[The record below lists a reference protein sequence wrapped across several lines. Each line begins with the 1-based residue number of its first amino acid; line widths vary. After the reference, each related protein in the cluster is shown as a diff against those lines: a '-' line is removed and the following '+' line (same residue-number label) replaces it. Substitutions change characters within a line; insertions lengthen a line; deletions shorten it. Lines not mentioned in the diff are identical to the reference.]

1 MNRQRNGFTL
11 IEVLIAVVIL
21 ATGLVVIL
29 QGMHTAVSVL
39 DAAVDKTR
47 AAMLVRTQFSLAQQ
61 AAINFEDLTELD
73 SNGEFEKPYD
83 LYRWSMTAKRVEQSL
98 HDTAGENDVGAL
110 YEVDVIVWRIG
121 SEREYTA
128 STYIYVPQPQDAVLG
143 NGEPGY
149 SLPAAG
155 GDK

>member
-61 AAINFEDLTELD
+61 AAANFQDLSDLD

-83 LYRWSMTAKRVEQSL
+83 LYRWNMSVERVSRPVR
-98 HDTAGENDVGAL
+98 DTAAGDGAGDL
-110 YEVDVIVWRIG
+110 FKVDVIVWRIG
-121 SEREYTA
+121 SEREYRA
-128 STYIYVPQPQDAVLG
+128 ATYIYVGQPQAAASGGSISG
-143 NGEPGY
+143 N
-149 SLPAAG
+149 STAG
-155 GDK
+155 GER